1 MPTPDVE
8 ALALY
13 SRKALD
19 LQAAKLTDDYYYA
32 SLPLCVIDAVFSIGV
47 RYESVRRT
55 VRNWCEAQDPKWELY
70 GRPGKSP
77 PHQMDE
83 FVALL
88 SKHDSPSLAES
99 LFKNR
104 QRTSTRSGI
113 LKAEA
118 VFRFA
123 KTLLEGCIMTLGD
136 TEDDAKNERVRKKI
150 EQIEGQKSGIS
161 FDYFLMLA
169 GSDDFVKADRM
180 ICRFVSAALKRENV
194 IPQQAKSLVKEAA
207 TQLKSDFP
215 HITPRLLDYAIWS
228 HQRKI
233 RQESV

>member
-1 MPTPDVE
+1 MPTLDVE
-8 ALALY
+8 TLVLY
-13 SRKALD
+13 SRKTLD

-47 RYESVRRT
+47 RYESVQRT
-55 VRNWCEAQDPKWELY
+55 VRNWCEAQDPKWELH

-83 FVALL
+83 FVAVL
-88 SKHDSPSLAES
+88 SKHGTRSLAES
-99 LFKNR
+99 IFKNR

-123 KTLLEGCIMTLGD
+123 KTLLEGGIMTLGD
-136 TEDDAKNERVRKKI
+136 TEDDARNERVAKKI
-150 EQIEGQKSGIS
+150 EQIEGQRSGIS

-194 IPQQAKSLVKEAA
+194 IPQQARLLVKEAA
-207 TQLKSDFP
+207 TQLKSHFP
-215 HITPRLLDYAIWS
+215 LVTPRLLDYAIWS
-228 HQRKI
+228 YQRKI
-233 RQESV
+233 KQESV